1 MLSILRKGGESMRN
15 FAKNNMKKEVM
26 INEKQEGNRNNFKR
40 K

>member
-1 MLSILRKGGESMRN
+1 MRN
-15 FAKNNMKKEVM
+15 FVKNNMKKEAM

>member
-1 MLSILRKGGESMRN
+1 MKN
-15 FAKNNMKKEVM
+15 FVKNNMKKEVM

>member
-1 MLSILRKGGESMRN
+1 MRN
-15 FAKNNMKKEVM
+15 FVKNNMKREVM

>member
-1 MLSILRKGGESMRN
+1 MKN
-15 FAKNNMKKEVM
+15 FAKNNMKREVM

>member
-1 MLSILRKGGESMRN
+1 MKN
-15 FAKNNMKKEVM
+15 FAKDNMKKEVM

>member
-1 MLSILRKGGESMRN
+1 MRK
-15 FAKNNMKKEVM
+15 FAKSNMKNEVM

>member
-1 MLSILRKGGESMRN
+1 MRN
-15 FAKNNMKKEVM
+15 FVKNNMKNEVM

>member
-1 MLSILRKGGESMRN
+1 MRN
-15 FAKNNMKKEVM
+15 FAKNNMKREVM

>member
-1 MLSILRKGGESMRN
+1 MKN
-15 FAKNNMKKEVM
+15 FAKNNMKKEVK